1 MDPSCQCM
9 VQEDI
14 FTYPQQN
21 RKNENNGRSL
31 KPNLFSRSSIVR
43 FLPLLL
49 FVLQIVFKVFYLATQ
64 TICLF
69 LLEGETRGAVCKYMK
84 SRSIGSTHL
93 V

>member
-1 MDPSCQCM
+1 MPVHGAGRHFYLS
-9 VQEDI
+9 
-14 FTYPQQN
+14 QQN

-49 FVLQIVFKVFYLATQ
+49 FVLQIVFKSILFGNPNHLSVFTGGGD
-64 TICLF
+64 
-69 LLEGETRGAVCKYMK
+69 ERGSCKNMK
-84 SRSIGSTHL
+84 SRSMGSTHL